1 MEIKLKKIIFP
12 LALSI
17 VSSIAAAAGPLDG
30 IYSCGVRL
38 LGATYASYITINGH
52 TDGGSVFA
60 VAAVSPSQTFYGYGI
75 GSATQTTFT
84 GTTMFGT
91 PFSMFYNPTN
101 GVFSGNIG
109 VLWNGSITID
119 SAH

>member
-1 MEIKLKKIIFP
+1 
-12 LALSI
+12 